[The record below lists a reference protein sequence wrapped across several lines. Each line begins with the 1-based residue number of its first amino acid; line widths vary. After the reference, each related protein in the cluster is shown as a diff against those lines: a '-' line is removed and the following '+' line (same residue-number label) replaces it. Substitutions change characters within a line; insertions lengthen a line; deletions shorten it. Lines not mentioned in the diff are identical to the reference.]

1 MIGVE
6 FAISVSKIREML
18 LFNHHIF
25 TGYSGRNILRI
36 LPPLCITKSEVD
48 SFIDKLVCCLD
59 KLGCKND

>member
-1 MIGVE
+1 
-6 FAISVSKIREML
+6 ML

-48 SFIDKLVCCLD
+48 YFIDKLEAVLNLSCD
-59 KLGCKND
+59 DLG